1 MKTFDIDETFT
12 AKAADGY
19 TKITFTVIGRDELKR
34 AKELSFK
41 GGNFST
47 ALNLATDHTQAV
59 SAYGEAKQLYS
70 RTAAEQMTTSA
81 CLLTKNHF

>member
-59 SAYGEAKQLYS
+59 SAYGDGETIILSHGRRADDHICMS
-70 RTAAEQMTTSA
+70 VD
-81 CLLTKNHF
+81 